1 MKIVK
6 RDGHI
11 VDYDPE
17 KIRVAIGKANNEV
30 KGNKKVSKE
39 EIKEII
45 KYIEDL
51 NKKRI
56 LVEDIQ
62 DIIEEKLMEF
72 GKYELAKKYITYRYT
87 RELVRKANTTDKSI
101 KELIEGENE
110 YWNSEN
116 SNKNAEVVTTQRD
129 YLAGITS
136 TDITRRFLLPEDI
149 VKAHDEGIIHFHDA
163 DYFAQNAL
171 HNCELIN
178 LDDMLQNGTV
188 INGVMI
194 EKPHRFIT
202 AATIATQIILAVTS
216 SSYGG
221 ATVSLTHLAPFVKL
235 SYDKYYKKY
244 QDRNF
249 SKADC
254 EKYAMQD
261 TKKEIEDG
269 VQTFN
274 YQVNSMT
281 NTNGQAPFLSV
292 NMYLGET
299 EEYKDELAMIIEE
312 FLKQRILGFKNEKGV
327 YITPAFPKLLYVLEE
342 DNIHEDSKY
351 WYLTKLAAECTA
363 KRMVPDYISEKVML
377 ELKKNELG
385 EGDCY
390 PCMGCRSFLTPDR
403 SISLGNIAKA
413 KNYVEGKGKYYGRF
427 NQGVVT
433 INLPDVALSADGD
446 MDKFWKIFDER
457 LELCHK
463 ALQIR
468 HKRLS
473 NATSDVA
480 PILWQHGALARLEKG
495 ESIHEL
501 LHHGYSTISLGYAG
515 LYECVKVMT
524 GHSHTD
530 NGEGKEFG
538 LKVMQHLNDATAKW
552 KKEEDIDYSVYGTP
566 IESTTYKFARCLK
579 ERFGTVKGITDR
591 GYITNSYHV
600 PVFEEIDAFSKLK
613 LESEFQKLSPGGAIS
628 YIETPNLQNNLDAVI
643 EVIQFIYDNIM
654 YAELNTKSDYCQKCG
669 FTGEILIDDNLEWFC
684 PNCGN
689 RDHNTL
695 NVARRTCGY
704 IGTNFWNKGRTQEI
718 KERVL
723 HIDNKVAE

>member
-17 KIRVAIGKANNEV
+17 KIRIAIGKANEEV
-30 KGNKKVSKE
+30 RGKDKISKE
-39 EIKEII
+39 QIQEII
-45 KYIEDL
+45 QYIEDL

-72 GKYELAKKYITYRYT
+72 DKYQLAKKYITYRYT
-87 RELVRKANTTDKSI
+87 RELVRKSNTTDKSI

-136 TDITRRFLLPEDI
+136 TDITRRFLLPEEI

-221 ATVSLTHLAPFVKL
+221 ATVTLTHLAPFVRL
-235 SYDKYYKKY
+235 SYEKYLKKY
-244 QDRNF
+244 QARNL
-249 SKADC
+249 SKEDC
-254 EKYAMQD
+254 EKFAMQD
-261 TKKEIEDG
+261 TKKEVEDG

-342 DNIHEDSKY
+342 DNIHEGSKY

-363 KRMVPDYISEKVML
+363 KRMVPDYISEKVMK
-377 ELKKNELG
+377 ELKKNEYGIG
-385 EGDCY
+385 ECY

-403 SISLGNIAKA
+403 TMSLGNIAKA

-433 INLPDVALSADGD
+433 INLPDVALSSKGN
-446 MDKFWKIFDER
+446 MDEFWKIFDER

-473 NATSDVA
+473 NVTSDVA

-524 GHSHTD
+524 GHSHAD

-538 LKVMQHLNDATAKW
+538 LKIMQHLNDAANKW
-552 KKEEDIDYSVYGTP
+552 KTEEDIDYSVYGTP
-566 IESTTYKFARCLK
+566 IESTTYKFAKCLK
-579 ERFGTVKGITDR
+579 ERFGIIKGITDR

-613 LESEFQKLSPGGAIS
+613 LESEFQRLSPGGAIS
-628 YIETPNLQNNLDAVI
+628 YIETPNLQGNIDVVI

-669 FTGEILIDDNLEWFC
+669 YTGEILIDDNLEWYC

-723 HIDNKVAE
+723 HIDNKEA

>member
-11 VDYDPE
+11 VDYDAD
-17 KIRVAIGKANNEV
+17 KIRIAIGKANNEV
-30 KGNKKVSKE
+30 KGNKKATKQ
-39 EIKEII
+39 EIEEII
-45 KYIEDL
+45 KYIEELD
-51 NKKRI
+51 KKRI

-62 DIIEEKLMEF
+62 DIIEQKLMEF
-72 GKYELAKKYITYRYT
+72 DKYELAKKYITYRYT
-87 RELVRKANTTDKSI
+87 RELVRKANTTDKTI
-101 KELIEGENE
+101 KELIDGENE

-136 TDITRRFLLPEDI
+136 TDITRRFLLPED
-149 VKAHDEGIIHFHDA
+149 VVEAHDKGIIHFHDA

-178 LDDMLQNGTV
+178 LNDMLQNGTV

-221 ATVSLTHLAPFVKL
+221 ATVSLTHLAPFVRS
-235 SYDKYYKKY
+235 SYEKYYKKY
-244 QDRNF
+244 KERNL
-249 SKADC
+249 SKEEC
-254 EKYAMQD
+254 EKFAKQD
-261 TKKEIEDG
+261 TKKEVQDG

-292 NMYLGET
+292 CMYLGET
-299 EEYKDELAMIIEE
+299 DEYKEELAMIIEE
-312 FLKQRILGFKNEKGV
+312 FLKQRIQGFKNEKGV
-327 YITPAFPKLLYVLEE
+327 YITPAFPKLLYILEE
-342 DNIHEDSKY
+342 DNIHENSKY

-363 KRMVPDYISEKVML
+363 KRMVPDYISEKVMK

-385 EGDCY
+385 DGDCY

-403 SISLGNIAKA
+403 TMSLGNISKA
-413 KNYVEGKGKYYGRF
+413 KDYVKGKGKYYGRF

-433 INLPDVALSADGD
+433 INLPDVALSSKGD
-446 MDKFWKIFDER
+446 MNEFWKIFDER

-473 NATSDVA
+473 NVTSDVA
-480 PILWQHGALARLEKG
+480 PILWQNGALARLEKG

-530 NGEGKEFG
+530 NGPGKEFG
-538 LKVMQHLNDATAKW
+538 IKVMQHLNDATKKW
-552 KKEEDIDYSVYGTP
+552 KEEEDIDYSVYGSP
-566 IESTTYKFARCLK
+566 IESTTYKFAKCLK

-628 YIETPNLQNNLDAVI
+628 YVETPNLQNNLDAII
-643 EVIQFIYDNIM
+643 EVIKFIYDNIM

-669 FTGEILIDDNLEWFC
+669 YTGEILIDDDLEWYC

-723 HIDNKVAE
+723 HIDNKEA

>member
-17 KIRVAIGKANNEV
+17 KIRIAIGKANDEV
-30 KGNKKVSKE
+30 KGREKATKE

-72 GKYELAKKYITYRYT
+72 GKYKLAKKYITYRYT

-149 VKAHDEGIIHFHDA
+149 VEAHDKGIIHFHDA

-221 ATVSLTHLAPFVKL
+221 ATVSLTHLAPFVRS
-235 SYDKYYKKY
+235 SYEKYLKKY
-244 QDRNF
+244 QDRNL
-249 SKADC
+249 SKEDC
-254 EKYAMQD
+254 EKFAMQD
-261 TKKEIEDG
+261 TKKEVEDG

-292 NMYLGET
+292 CMYLGET
-299 EEYKDELAMIIEE
+299 DEYKDELAMIIEE

-351 WYLTKLAAECTA
+351 WYLTKLAAQCTA
-363 KRMVPDYISEKVML
+363 KRMVPDYISEKVMK

-385 EGDCY
+385 DGDCY

-403 SISLGNIAKA
+403 TMSLGNIAHA

-433 INLPDVALSADGD
+433 INLPDIALSADGD
-446 MDKFWKIFDER
+446 MDEFWKIFDER
-457 LELCHK
+457 LELCHR

-480 PILWQHGALARLEKG
+480 PILWQHGALARLGKG

-530 NGEGKEFG
+530 NGEGKKFG
-538 LKVMQHLNDATAKW
+538 LEVMQHLNDATAKW
-552 KKEEDIDYSVYGTP
+552 KQEEDIDYSVYGSP
-566 IESTTYKFARCLK
+566 IESTTYKFAKCLK
-579 ERFGTVKGITDR
+579 ERFGTIKGITDR
-591 GYITNSYHV
+591 GYVTNSYHV
-600 PVFEEIDAFSKLK
+600 PVFEDIDAFSKLR

-628 YIETPNLQNNLDAVI
+628 YIETPNLQGNIDAVL

-669 FTGEILIDDNLEWFC
+669 YTGEILIDDNLEWYC

-723 HIDNKVAE
+723 HLDNKEA

>member
-11 VDYDPE
+11 VDYDPQ
-17 KIRVAIGKANNEV
+17 KIRIAIGKANNEV
-30 KGNKKVSKE
+30 KGKEKVSKE
-39 EIKEII
+39 QIDEII
-45 KYIEDL
+45 KYIEEL

-62 DIIEEKLMEF
+62 DIIEEKLMEL
-72 GKYELAKKYITYRYT
+72 GKYTLAKKYITYRYT

-116 SNKNAEVVTTQRD
+116 SNKNAQVVTTQRD

-149 VKAHDEGIIHFHDA
+149 VEAHDKGIIHFHDA

-221 ATVSLTHLAPFVKL
+221 ATVSLTHLAPFVRL
-235 SYDKYYKKY
+235 SYEKYLKKY
-244 QDRNF
+244 QDRNL
-249 SKADC
+249 SKKEC
-254 EKYAMQD
+254 EKFAMQD
-261 TKKEIEDG
+261 TRKEVEDG

-292 NMYLGET
+292 CMYLGET
-299 EEYKDELAMIIEE
+299 DEYKDELAMIIEE

-342 DNIHEDSKY
+342 DNIREGTKY

-363 KRMVPDYISEKVML
+363 KRMVPDYISEKVMK
-377 ELKKNELG
+377 ENKINEMG
-385 EGDCY
+385 QGDCY

-403 SISLGNIAKA
+403 TMHLGNIANA

-457 LELCHK
+457 LELCHR

-480 PILWQHGALARLEKG
+480 PILWQHGALARLKKG

-530 NGEGKEFG
+530 NGPGKEFG

-552 KKEEDIDYSVYGTP
+552 KAEEDIDYSVYGSP
-566 IESTTYKFARCLK
+566 IESTTYKFAKCLK
-579 ERFGTVKGITDR
+579 ERFGTIKGITDR
-591 GYITNSYHV
+591 GYVTNSYHV

-613 LESEFQKLSPGGAIS
+613 LESEFQRLSPGGAIS
-628 YIETPNLQNNLDAVI
+628 YIETPNLQNNIEAVL

-669 FTGEILIDDNLEWFC
+669 YTGEILIDDNLEWYC

-723 HIDNKVAE
+723 HLDNKNA

>member
-11 VDYDPE
+11 VDYDPQ
-17 KIRVAIGKANNEV
+17 KIRIAIGKANNEV
-30 KGNKKVSKE
+30 KGKEKVSKE
-39 EIKEII
+39 QIDEII
-45 KYIEDL
+45 KYIEEL

-62 DIIEEKLMEF
+62 DIIEEKLMEL
-72 GKYELAKKYITYRYT
+72 GKYTLAKKYITYRYT

-149 VKAHDEGIIHFHDA
+149 VEAHDKGIIHFHDA

-221 ATVSLTHLAPFVKL
+221 ATVSLTHLAPFVRL
-235 SYDKYYKKY
+235 SYEKYLKKY
-244 QDRNF
+244 QDRNL
-249 SKADC
+249 SKKEC
-254 EKYAMQD
+254 EKFAMQD
-261 TKKEIEDG
+261 TRKEVEDG

-292 NMYLGET
+292 CMYLGET
-299 EEYKDELAMIIEE
+299 DEYKDELAMIIEE

-342 DNIHEDSKY
+342 DNIREGTKY
-351 WYLTKLAAECTA
+351 WYLTRLAAECTA
-363 KRMVPDYISEKVML
+363 KRMVPDYISEKVMK
-377 ELKKNELG
+377 ENKINEMG
-385 EGDCY
+385 QGDCY

-403 SISLGNIAKA
+403 TMHLGNIANA

-457 LELCHK
+457 LELCHR

-480 PILWQHGALARLEKG
+480 PILWQHGALARLKKG

-552 KKEEDIDYSVYGTP
+552 KAEEDIDYSVYGSP
-566 IESTTYKFARCLK
+566 IESTTYKFAKCLK
-579 ERFGTVKGITDR
+579 ARFGTIKGITDR
-591 GYITNSYHV
+591 GYVTNSYHV
-600 PVFEEIDAFSKLK
+600 PVFEEIDAFTKLK
-613 LESEFQKLSPGGAIS
+613 LESEFQRLSPGGAIS
-628 YIETPNLQNNLDAVI
+628 L
-643 EVIQFIYDNIM
+643 
-654 YAELNTKSDYCQKCG
+654 
-669 FTGEILIDDNLEWFC
+669 
-684 PNCGN
+684 
-689 RDHNTL
+689 
-695 NVARRTCGY
+695 
-704 IGTNFWNKGRTQEI
+704 
-718 KERVL
+718 
-723 HIDNKVAE
+723 